1 MPTTP
6 STTDPQPRP
15 GLPGRVRWLTIA
27 GGLAVVLALS
37 AFAINRTTTP
47 IAADNPQARTTDSAA
62 ASGSDP
68 LRLETVEGG
77 SITLPSDKPTLLY
90 FMASWCASCI
100 IEARSMTAL
109 EDQYADQATF
119 VAVETTPNAAT
130 SDIEKFRAAANNP
143 THPYVLDRRG
153 ELVERYKVV
162 TLDTTVLI
170 GPDGNVIARADGQPL
185 DETILKAFLDDNL

>member
-1 MPTTP
+1 M
-6 STTDPQPRP
+6 
-15 GLPGRVRWLTIA
+15 
-27 GGLAVVLALS
+27 LALS

-47 IAADNPQARTTDSAA
+47 TAADNAQARTPDAA
-62 ASGSDP
+62 AGSASDP
-68 LRLETVEGG
+68 LRLDTVDGG
-77 SITLPSDKPTLLY
+77 TLSVPSDKPTLLY

-100 IEARSMTAL
+100 TEARSMTAL

-130 SDIEKFRAAANNP
+130 SDIEKFRAAANDP

-170 GPDGNVIARADGQPL
+170 DPDGNIIARADGQPL
-185 DETILKAFLDDNL
+185 DETTLKAFLDDNV